1 MRGKTSFLGIKHTDT
16 GVRGD
21 VGFGETTA
29 LIDGLKD
36 PHSPGFDDELSTAVL
51 CNLVH
56 GTESVKVHFGEV
68 RKGKAAAA
76 LNDSSRFSL
85 DLLFSG
91 NFGTREVRAF
101 ADD

>member
-1 MRGKTSFLGIKHTDT
+1 MRGETGFLGIKHTDA

-21 VGFGETTA
+21 VGFGEPTA
-29 LIDGLKD
+29 LIDGLED
-36 PHSPGFDDELSTAVL
+36 PHSPRFDDEFSAAVL
-51 CNLVH
+51 RNLMH
-56 GTESVKVHFGEV
+56 STESVKVHLGEV

-85 DLLFSG
+85 DLLFGRDFS
-91 NFGTREVRAF
+91 TREVRAF